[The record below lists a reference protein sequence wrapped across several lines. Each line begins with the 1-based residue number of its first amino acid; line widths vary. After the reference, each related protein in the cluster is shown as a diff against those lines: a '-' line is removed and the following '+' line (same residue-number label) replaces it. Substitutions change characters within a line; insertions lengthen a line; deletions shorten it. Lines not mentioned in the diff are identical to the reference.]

1 MNYIYSGQHSMPA
14 YPLLQRVSLL
24 SLVLFLASCWSSLY
38 ATNFTVTDSG
48 DSNTGSGTVGTL
60 RYCINQANLSVGP
73 HTINFAVATVN
84 LTGNLPAITRQVD
97 VNGAGAT
104 TVSVP
109 AGDAGY
115 IIFTIG
121 AGGGGS
127 TLRGMT
133 IQNTGYIP
141 IYLSAALSDITLRD
155 LVIKN
160 NAGDYIDYAVYT
172 PNAVTNLLIKN
183 VDIFDVQFGS
193 WWGLYFGGNT
203 NGVTIDDVNM
213 SSCGGGDIR
222 GMQFIGGTNTNLLIN
237 NCTLDIKYSS
247 NLTAFD
253 ADEGNYGIYFNGSA
267 TNVVID
273 SVNIPNAE
281 IYGIR
286 TAAVTNFT
294 ISNCYV
300 GNERGWG
307 QQIGIRFEGVADQ
320 VTITNTVVDQDHTIH
335 SDNGDYGV
343 HFNTNVSNLNIN
355 GLTIHDSDI
364 HQFSIWGA
372 LTGVNTISNSTF
384 DTYDTYLVGA
394 GEVVRF
400 NSTVAGLTMT
410 NVFVDC
416 DITNTTNDRDN
427 GIAFANNISNT
438 ILNNVSVNEAD
449 DNGIYTW
456 TAISNFTING
466 GKLTN
471 NYDGIEFYNCY
482 SRANVDLN
490 NIKIDQ
496 SIRHGIALPIC
507 SGGLNDDIDM
517 TGDTIT
523 NSGYDGIVIY
533 NANVATDI
541 TISGCVISGN
551 GRTNAIGDG
560 IRIDNPDNITMTQ
573 NSIYNNAG
581 LGINLTGNGNCSL
594 EGTLAPI
601 INAVTPLGGGQY
613 QISFTIPAAAGAGT
627 YKAEFFTN
635 NPIAGPEGEYYVH
648 TVTGLSTGT
657 HVTTFTST
665 TGPTANPMEASVTM
679 TYTRSGAACNGTSE
693 FSNAMALNPQ
703 GPACVNTGILGW
715 YRPDKLTG
723 YTNGQAVEQLLDFS
737 GNTNKFRQYVVA
749 EQPKYF
755 SGDASTNFNPS
766 ITYDGAGD
774 NFEITKGLLPIN
786 TGGSIFAAAYHI
798 NTAATWGDLYNQNI
812 DDPVLHKTAGIQ
824 DIGLLDNGNVFYNE
838 PTMKWVNNITALGG
852 MDYGT
857 TANSTHLFFNGRS
870 SANLGGTAS
879 PEAGIG
885 YIGGENTGESWV
897 GKIHEM
903 IFYNRP
909 LNATERQKVNS
920 YLSIKWGT
928 SIDTI
933 IMKVAGAGNN
943 YITSD
948 GTVIWTANNTY
959 YHRITGIG
967 RDDCTGLLQKQ
978 SRNVNLSSPGYP
990 TIGLG
995 TIAANNP
1002 SNANAIAT
1010 DKSFM
1015 LWADDGKIGS
1025 GTTTITG
1032 DGVVTLMG
1040 GTCAQYSRLA
1050 KTFKIQETGTVGAVQ
1065 IEFNMTGVKLGKVA
1079 ADYYL
1084 AINNTSTFSG
1094 TITKLVA
1101 ATSYNPVSGVV
1112 VFDNVDFT
1120 DGQFFTVVGKRVY
1133 GPANITSNLKLWL
1146 KAEDGIELPHGSQIP
1161 TWADQG
1167 PAANDAKQ
1175 ATGANQP
1182 IYNTTS
1188 NLLNFNP
1195 TVSFNGSTQRLLTT
1209 GPIFGTG
1216 SLNYSAF
1223 GVVNSNTI
1231 VGNHYWLFD
1240 GQTTCNNSVGFA
1252 HVNSTLYNINF
1263 CNDYVSGTITANTA
1277 HIELFTRK
1285 GTTPFT
1291 RSNIIN
1297 GKNTGSNAVGGLNK
1311 INGNGVIGSRGD
1323 AIEFW
1328 NGTIGEIIAYEAELP
1343 VLDQQKINSY
1353 LGVKWGLTLDQ
1364 TTPYNY
1370 LGSDGTIIWD
1380 ATTNATY
1387 KNRITG
1393 IGRDDC
1399 SDLNQ
1404 KQSRNQDTTSA
1415 YVTMSL
1421 GTLATT
1427 NQANATTFAA
1437 DKSFLLWGDD
1447 NAVGISSAAITGDG
1461 TITLNPGACGVFK
1474 RLAKTFKVQETGT
1487 IGNVQ
1492 VQVALRGATLGK
1504 VATDFYLAIHS
1515 SATFSG
1521 VITKLVQASSYSNGV
1536 LTFDDVD
1543 FASGQFFTVIGQRSE
1558 GPANLTSHLKLWLR
1572 ADDGLTLNGNAVS
1585 AWADQGPT
1593 GSNVAQASPAN
1604 QPIYN
1609 SSSNLINF
1617 NPSLSFDGSND
1628 YLRPSSP
1635 IFGTGS
1641 INYTTFGLV
1650 SSNINSGNRY
1660 WLSDGNAACN
1670 NAVIFGHS
1678 GLSLTNANWCNDHI
1692 SGITT
1697 LNQVQLEGFTR
1708 NATGPLRI
1716 NYFNGYATAATPVS
1730 TAGGLNKLN
1739 GVTTIGATPIPHEF
1753 WSGLIGEI
1761 IAYDT
1766 VLSLAN
1772 QQKINSYLAVKWG
1785 LTLDQSSPY
1794 NYLAAN
1800 GTVVWDAT
1808 VYAPYKNRITGIAR
1822 DDCSNLLQKQSKNQ
1836 DAGSLVTI
1844 SNGNT
1849 ISTTND
1855 ANTNAFSA
1863 DNSWFLVGDNNKGLT
1878 WTGSGVPI
1886 NGGNVRL
1893 NRVWRVEETG
1903 TVGTVYLEVP
1913 DNTSALPTKLPATTF
1928 SIYLLVANSGTNGRF
1943 NALSGVTVQ
1952 QMTFDATNKKW
1963 YTTYNFVDGD
1973 YFTFGSEKTCIAPVG
1988 ISEGLTAWY
1997 HATNMPTGAIAVN
2010 TANAISDQAFGV
2022 YPLNRNGVGTATVLA
2037 GSATSFNYNRSISL
2051 TGNAAF
2057 SKGSLN
2063 NADVLSAPAGSM
2075 FAVGSSNANLF
2086 NLSSTSLNVSGIGSN
2101 AQFNGTASTY
2111 TSGIFGTP
2119 NVYSMLGSTAG
2130 VTGYTNGTAGTT
2142 SASIGGRAVATY
2154 TLGFGQNGSNA
2165 NYNNSNIAEAF
2176 AFDRVLDAFEKDIL
2190 ESYLAIK
2197 YGQTLSHNY
2206 YNADYD
2212 GTNAATTT
2220 IYDISTYPNRV
2231 FGIGNDTTGCFH
2243 QKQSTSALPGSM
2255 LKLGIDTIAAENTS
2269 NSAVFLQDRAYVMA
2283 GDDNALAN
2291 AWLTGGGGNPNLPT
2305 IYASTCELPTRIAR
2319 QWKVSA
2325 TYNNPALVFAIP
2337 DATSSALSKLPSV
2350 PAGYSVWMVVNE
2362 NTDFGVNALQEEVAM
2377 TLNPSTKHWEA
2388 TYQINAG
2395 ITKYITFVLKNDAIA
2410 TGAAQPT
2417 IVIATLDN
2425 SCTPD
2430 DGKVLSGAPTTLVA
2444 SGAATYTW
2452 SNMTMND
2459 TLVVNPLVTTTYT
2472 VTATGANGCKDTV
2485 STVITI
2491 VSAPVGSLVEI
2502 DNSCAPNDGKVLNTA
2517 SATLTVSGGGT
2528 YLWDNASTA
2537 AVRVVTPLATTT
2549 YTVTITDVNGC
2560 TDTLSSTVTIIN
2572 APIVSVVETD
2582 NSCTANDGNVLS
2594 AATATLTASGGGTY
2608 LWENSSTAAVRIV
2621 NPTTTTTYS
2630 VTITDVN
2637 GCVATVSNTVTV
2649 VSAPVASITETDN
2662 SCTVNDNK
2670 VLSGA
2675 AATLTASDGGTY
2687 TWDDASTAAVRMV
2700 NPTMTSTYTVTVT
2713 DANGCTATANR
2724 TITIVTAPTASIV
2737 ETDNSC
2743 TPNDGKV
2750 LSGATTTLTA
2760 SGGGTYSWDDA
2771 STLAARVVFPATNTT
2786 YSVTVTDAN
2795 GCTATASNSVTVVT
2809 GPTASVSETDNSCT
2823 PNDGKVLS
2831 AASATLTASG
2841 GGTYLWDNSS
2851 TAALRMVS
2859 PGSTTTYMVT
2869 VTDANGCTA
2878 TASNT
2883 VTVITAPIAAIVETD
2898 NSCTPNDGKVLT
2910 GAAATLTASGGGTY
2924 LWDNA
2929 STAAIRNVN
2938 PVVTTNYAVTVTDAN
2953 GCIATA
2959 SNTITIVTSPT
2970 ATISASDNS
2979 CTANDSK
2986 VLSGAAVTLTASGG
3000 GTYLWDNA
3008 SVAAIRVL
3016 NPTSTSTYFVTVTDA
3031 NGCTVVEGKTIT
3043 VVSMPTVVINE
3054 TDNSCNSNDS
3064 KVLSGG
3070 AATLMATGGTIYL
3083 WDDASSAPSRNVSPT
3098 MTTTYTVTVTDVNGC
3113 MATGSATVTVVSAP
3127 TGSISSADNSC
3138 FDNDE
3143 IIAVGGSATLTA
3155 SGGLTFLWDNAST
3168 AAIRMVSPVVTTT
3181 FTVTVTDANGCTAS
3195 ANKKI
3200 TVIAFCGV
3208 TVAAKVFLGAVYD
3221 DGTMLMSDNLRAA
3234 NLLPLNQP
3242 YGGMEYPDFAYT
3254 GTEATTAPVLS
3265 ITGSNAIVD
3274 WVLVEIRDSVN
3285 PVTILSRKAAL
3296 VQRDGDIVDVDGVSP
3311 LLFTGTDAGNY
3322 YVAIRHRNH
3331 LGVMTGT
3338 AVALSPMASI
3348 VDFTLSA
3355 TSNYQLSGVTGSP
3368 HAQRTWGSTKRSL
3381 WAGNAGVVSNTE
3393 DKVIFQGSNSDVDEM
3408 YFKVLLDLGNTMFL
3422 PNYIV
3427 PNIYARTDTN
3437 LDGMVVYQGSGSD
3450 PDVSFFAVLQYPLN
3464 ALFLPNYTLFE
3475 QIPK

>member
-1 MNYIYSGQHSMPA
+1 MNYIYSGQHSMSA

-38 ATNFTVTDSG
+38 ATNYTVTDASNA
-48 DSNTGSGTVGTL
+48 NTGSGTMGTL
-60 RYCINQANLSVGP
+60 RYCITQANLSAGP
-73 HTINFAVATVN
+73 HTINFAVPSVTFASDY
-84 LTGNLPAITRQVD
+84 PIITKPVTIDGGPSKVIVQC
-97 VNGAGAT
+97 T
-104 TVSVP
+104 
-109 AGDAGY
+109 AGDGNVRPFY
-115 IIFTIG
+115 LTTG
-121 AGGGGS
+121 ASGS
-127 TLRGMT
+127 TL
-133 IQNTGYIP
+133 
-141 IYLSAALSDITLRD
+141 
-155 LVIKN
+155 KN
-160 NAGDYIDYAVYT
+160 
-172 PNAVTNLLIKN
+172 L
-183 VDIFDVQFGS
+183 
-193 WWGLYFGGNT
+193 
-203 NGVTIDDVNM
+203 
-213 SSCGGGDIR
+213 DIR
-222 GMQFIGGTNTNLLIN
+222 GGGYEPIRIDGALSNITIEDMVCSNSAGDFWNYGVFVTGNATNYTIRNFVMNNLQNGL
-237 NCTLDIKYSS
+237 
-247 NLTAFD
+247 
-253 ADEGNYGIYFNGSA
+253 YGIYFGG
-267 TNVVID
+267 T
-273 SVNIPNAE
+273 
-281 IYGIR
+281 
-286 TAAVTNFT
+286 T
-294 ISNCYV
+294 SN
-300 GNERGWG
+300 
-307 QQIGIRFEGVADQ
+307 
-320 VTITNTVVDQDHTIH
+320 VTIDNVKMYDGPGTSGIGMRFVGAASNISITNSLIDLDAQETT
-335 SDNGDYGV
+335 NEGDYGILFDNNV
-343 HFNTNVSNLNIN
+343 NGLTMTNDTINYSDLYGVLISGTLTNGNIQYLKIKQGGAGTGRGFQVSGVVSGLSMDNVLIDMDTDITTTPGGDDADYGIVFGSNVSDLNIN
-355 GLTIHDSDI
+355 NLTMHDAEIHHLYI
-364 HQFSIWGA
+364 AGN
-372 LTGVNTISNSTF
+372 LTGTNTISNSTF
-384 DTYDTYLVGA
+384 DNFDGYGGY
-394 GEVVRF
+394 EMIRF
-400 NSTVAGLTMT
+400 NGTVSGLTMT
-410 NVFVDC
+410 NVTIDGDQTGTTDDSNNGIGFIGTVS
-416 DITNTTNDRDN
+416 NTTL
-427 GIAFANNISNT
+427 T
-438 ILNNVSVNEAD
+438 NVSVNEAD
-449 DNGIYTW
+449 DNGIYVW
-456 TAISNFTING
+456 TAATNLAING

-471 NYDGIEFYNCY
+471 NYDGFEIYNCY
-482 SRANVDLN
+482 NRVNVDLT
-490 NIKIDQ
+490 NIKIDN
-496 SIRHGIALPIC
+496 STRYGIVIPAC
-507 SGGLNDDIDM
+507 FGGLNDDIDM

-523 NSGYDGIVIY
+523 NSGQDGIYIH
-533 NANVATDI
+533 NANIATDI

-551 GRTNAIGDG
+551 GRTTAAGDG
-560 IRIDNPDNITMTQ
+560 IQITAPDNVVITQ
-573 NSIYNNAG
+573 NSIFNNAG
-581 LGINLTGNGNCSL
+581 LGINLTGNGNCNL
-594 EGTLAPI
+594 ENTLAPI
-601 INAVTPLGGGQY
+601 INSVTPLGGGQY

-665 TGPTANPMEASVTM
+665 TGPAANPMEASVTM

-693 FSNAMALNPQ
+693 FSNSMALNPQ

-838 PTMKWVNNITALGG
+838 PTMKWVNNITAIGG

-857 TANSTHLFFNGRS
+857 VANSTHLFFNGRS

-1002 SNANAIAT
+1002 SNANTFAA

-1015 LWADDGKIGS
+1015 VWADDGKVGT

-1032 DGVVTLMG
+1032 DGVITLTG
-1040 GTCAQYSRLA
+1040 GACAQYGRLA
-1050 KTFKIQETGTVGAVQ
+1050 KTFKVQETGTVGNVQ
-1065 IEFNMTGVKLGKVA
+1065 LEFNMSGVKLGKTL

-1084 AINNTSTFSG
+1084 AINSTSTFSG

-1101 ATSYNPVSGVV
+1101 PSSYNHVTGVL
-1112 VFDNVDFT
+1112 VFNNVDFT
-1120 DGQFFTVVGKRVY
+1120 DGQFFTVIGKRVY
-1133 GPANITSNLKLWL
+1133 GPANITANLALWL
-1146 KAEDGIELPHGSQIP
+1146 KAEDGIAGNNGDPIDI
-1161 TWADQG
+1161 WADQG
-1167 PAANDAKQ
+1167 PTGNDALQSTATKRPLYQ
-1175 ATGANQP
+1175 TTTNLINFNPAVDFDGADDDFTLTSSILKASTSYNSLNVFAVSLDKVISQSGYFLWQTTASGRFGAIPRWNNGYSYIETPGINQFYGNSSPLTVNIPDIWQFTNEPGATGTTIKRSNINLTLNSTVGTSNTGAN
-1182 IYNTTS
+1182 
-1188 NLLNFNP
+1188 NP
-1195 TVSFNGSTQRLLTT
+1195 F
-1209 GPIFGTG
+1209 
-1216 SLNYSAF
+1216 Y
-1223 GVVNSNTI
+1223 
-1231 VGNHYWLFD
+1231 
-1240 GQTTCNNSVGFA
+1240 
-1252 HVNSTLYNINF
+1252 
-1263 CNDYVSGTITANTA
+1263 
-1277 HIELFTRK
+1277 
-1285 GTTPFT
+1285 
-1291 RSNIIN
+1291 
-1297 GKNTGSNAVGGLNK
+1297 
-1311 INGNGVIGSRGD
+1311 IGSRNSN
-1323 AIEFW
+1323 FW
-1328 NGTIGEIIAYEAELP
+1328 NGRVGEIILFTGALLP
-1343 VLDQQKINSY
+1343 VEKQKIASY
-1353 LGVKWGLTLDQ
+1353 LAVKWGISLDQ
-1364 TTPYNY
+1364 TTAYDY
-1370 LGSDGTIIWD
+1370 LGSDGTVIWN

-1404 KQSRNQDTTSA
+1404 KQSRNQDTTTA

-1421 GTLATT
+1421 GTLKTSNPSNT
-1427 NQANATTFAA
+1427 NTFAA

-1447 NAVGISSAAITGDG
+1447 NATGISSAAITGDG

-1487 IGNVQ
+1487 IGDVQ

-1504 VATDFYLAIHS
+1504 VASDFYLAIHS
-1515 SATFSG
+1515 SATFTG
-1521 VITKLVQASSYSNGV
+1521 VITKLVAASSYSNGV
-1536 LTFDDVD
+1536 LTFDNVD
-1543 FASGQFFTVIGQRSE
+1543 FASGQYFTIIGQRSE

-1585 AWADQGPT
+1585 AWADQGPA

-1628 YLRPSSP
+1628 YLRPVSS
-1635 IFGTGS
+1635 IFGTGNL
-1641 INYTTFGLV
+1641 NYTTFGIAN
-1650 SSNINSGNRY
+1650 SAINSGYRF
-1660 WLSDGNAACN
+1660 WLADGNDGCN
-1670 NAVIFGHS
+1670 TSVGFGHA
-1678 GLSLTNANWCNDHI
+1678 SLTLTNDNWCNSHN
-1692 SGITT
+1692 SGIIS
-1697 LNQVQLEGFTR
+1697 LNQTYLEGFSR
-1708 NATGPLRI
+1708 NAMGTLRTNYI
-1716 NYFNGYATAATPVS
+1716 NGFATPTNNV
-1730 TAGGLNKLN
+1730 AGLNKVN
-1739 GVTTIGATPIPHEF
+1739 GATTIGASFAPNYF
-1753 WSGLIGEI
+1753 WNGLIGEI

-1766 VLSLAN
+1766 ILSLAN

-1794 NYLAAN
+1794 NYVAAN

-1822 DDCSNLLQKQSKNQ
+1822 DDCSNLLQKQSRNQ
-1836 DAGSLVTI
+1836 DAGSLVTL
-1844 SNGNT
+1844 SNGSS

-1855 ANTNAFSA
+1855 ANANNFSA
-1863 DNSWFLVGDNNKGLT
+1863 DNSWLLVGDNNKGLT

-1903 TVGTVYLEVP
+1903 TVGTIYLEVP

-1963 YTTYNFVDGD
+1963 YTTYNFADGD

-2057 SKGSLN
+2057 TKGSLT

-2075 FAVGSSNANLF
+2075 FAVGTSNTNLF
-2086 NLSSTSLNVSGIGSN
+2086 NLSSNSSNVSGIGAN
-2101 AQFNGTASTY
+2101 AQFNGAASTY
-2111 TSGIFGTP
+2111 ASGIFGTP

-2142 SASIGGRAVATY
+2142 SGSIGGRGVATY
-2154 TLGFGQNGSNA
+2154 TLGLGQNGSNV

-2176 AFDRVLDAFEKDIL
+2176 TFDRVLDAFEKDIL

-2220 IYDISTYPNRV
+2220 IYDISTYSNRV

-2255 LKLGIDTIAAENTS
+2255 LRLGIDTIAAENNS
-2269 NSAVFLQDRAYVMA
+2269 NTAVFLQDRAYVMA
-2283 GDDNALAN
+2283 GDNNALAN
-2291 AWLTGGGGNPNLPT
+2291 AWLTGGGGNPALPT

-2319 QWKVSA
+2319 QWKVTA

-2337 DATSSALSKLPSV
+2337 DATSSELSKLPTV
-2350 PAGYSVWMVVNE
+2350 PAGYSVWMVINE

-2377 TLNPSTKHWEA
+2377 TLNPTTKNWET
-2388 TYQINAG
+2388 TYQIEAG
-2395 ITKYITFVLKNDAIA
+2395 KTKYLTFVLKNDLIA
-2410 TGAAQPT
+2410 TGATQPT

-2430 DGKVLSGAPTTLVA
+2430 DGKVLSGATTTLIA
-2444 SGAATYTW
+2444 SGAATYSW
-2452 SNMTMND
+2452 NNMTMND
-2459 TLVVNPLVTTTYT
+2459 TLIVNPLATTTYT
-2472 VTATGANGCKDTV
+2472 VTATAANGCKDTV
-2485 STVITI
+2485 STSITI
-2491 VSAPVGSLVEI
+2491 VTAPVGALVET
-2502 DNSCAPNDGKVLNTA
+2502 DNSCTPNDGKILNAA

-2537 AVRVVTPLATTT
+2537 AVRVVTPFSTTT
-2549 YTVTITDVNGC
+2549 YTVTITDANGC
-2560 TDTLSSTVTIIN
+2560 TDTLSSTVTIISS
-2572 APIVSVVETD
+2572 PLVSIVETD

-2594 AATATLTASGGGTY
+2594 AAAATLTASGGGTY

-2621 NPTTTTTYS
+2621 NPTATTTYS

-2637 GCVATVSNTVTV
+2637 GCVATVSNAVTV

-2675 AATLTASDGGTY
+2675 AATLTASGGGTY
-2687 TWDDASTAAVRMV
+2687 TWDDASTAAIRMV

-2724 TITIVTAPTASIV
+2724 NITIVTVPTASIV

-2771 STLAARVVFPATNTT
+2771 SILAVRIVYPATNTT

-2809 GPTASVSETDNSCT
+2809 GPTASISETDNSCT

-2883 VTVITAPIAAIVETD
+2883 VTVVSAPIAAIVETD

-2929 STAAIRNVN
+2929 STVAIRNVN

-2953 GCIATA
+2953 GCTATA

-2979 CTANDSK
+2979 CTPNDSK

-3043 VVSMPTVVINE
+3043 VVSMPTVAINE

-3070 AATLMATGGTIYL
+3070 TATLMATGGTIYL

-3143 IIAVGGSATLTA
+3143 IIAVGGAATLTA

-3168 AAIRMVSPVVTTT
+3168 AAVRVVSPVVTTT

>member
-1 MNYIYSGQHSMPA
+1 MNYIYSGQNSTGA
-14 YPLLQRVSLL
+14 YSFPRVSLL
-24 SLVLFLASCWSSLY
+24 FLVLILALSGSSLY

-97 VNGAGAT
+97 VNGAGTT

-115 IIFTIG
+115 IMFTIG

-127 TLRGMT
+127 TLQGMT

-141 IYLSAALSDITLRD
+141 IYLSAVLSDITLRD

-160 NAGDYIDYAVYT
+160 NAADYIDYAVYI

-183 VDIFDVQFGS
+183 VDIFDVQFGT

-203 NGVTIDDVNM
+203 NGVTIDDVNL

-222 GMQFIGGTNTNLLIN
+222 GIQFLGGTNNNLLIN
-237 NCTLDIKYSS
+237 NCTFDIKYSS

-253 ADEGNYGIYFNGSA
+253 ADEGNYGIYFNGTA

-294 ISNCYV
+294 ISNCNI
-300 GNERGWG
+300 GNQRGWG

-320 VTITNTVVDQDHTIH
+320 VTITNTVVDQDHSIH

-343 HFNTNVSNLNIN
+343 HFNTNVSNLNID

-372 LTGVNTISNSTF
+372 LSGVNTISNSTF
-384 DTYDTYLVGA
+384 DTYDTHLVGT
-394 GEVVRF
+394 GGVVRF

-410 NVFVDC
+410 NVFVNC
-416 DITNTTNDRDN
+416 DVTGTTDDRNT
-427 GIAFANNISNT
+427 GIAFTNNISNT
-438 ILNNVSVNEAD
+438 TLNNVSVNEAD
-449 DNGIYTW
+449 DDGIYIW
-456 TAISNFTING
+456 TAATNLSING
-466 GKLTN
+466 GKFTN
-471 NYDGIEFYNCY
+471 NYDGIEIYNCY
-482 SRANVDLN
+482 NRVNVDFN
-490 NIKIDQ
+490 NIKIEN
-496 SIRHGIALPIC
+496 STRYGINIPAC
-507 SGGLNDDIDM
+507 FGGMNDDIDM
-517 TGDTIT
+517 TGDTII
-523 NSGYDGIVIY
+523 NCGYDGIHIF

-551 GRTNAIGDG
+551 GRTTASGDG
-560 IRIDNPDNITMTQ
+560 IQIDYPDNIIMTQ
-573 NSIYNNAG
+573 NSIFNNAG
-581 LGINLTGNGNCSL
+581 LGINLTGNGNCNL
-594 EGTLAPI
+594 ENTLAPI
-601 INAVTPLGGGQY
+601 INSVTPLGGGQY
-613 QISFTIPAAAGAGT
+613 QVNFTIPAAAGAGT

-635 NPIAGPEGEYYVH
+635 NPVAGPEGEYYVH
-648 TVTGLSTGT
+648 TVSGLSAGT
-657 HVTTFTST
+657 HVTTFTSN
-665 TGPTANPMEASVTM
+665 TGPAATPMEASLTM

-737 GNTNKFRQYVVA
+737 GNTNKFRQYVAA
-749 EQPKYF
+749 EKPLYF

-786 TGGSIFAAAYHI
+786 TGGSIFAAAYHTNI
-798 NTAATWGDLYNQNI
+798 AGIWGDIYNQNI
-812 DDPVLHKTAGIQ
+812 DDPTFGKWLNTGDLKAIDQ
-824 DIGLLDNGNVFYNE
+824 GNHVSSI
-838 PTMKWVNNITALGG
+838 PSMKWVNNITALAG

-857 TANSTHLFFNGRS
+857 TSASLHGFFNGLS
-870 SANLGGTAS
+870 TVGLGGLPS
-879 PEAGIG
+879 PEAGVA
-885 YIGGENTGESWV
+885 YIGGENTAESWQ
-897 GKIHEM
+897 GKIHEL
-903 IFYNRP
+903 ILYNRQ
-909 LNATERQKVNS
+909 LSATERQKINS

-928 SIDTI
+928 SIDTV

-978 SRNVNLSSPGYP
+978 SRNVDLSSPGYP

-1002 SNANAIAT
+1002 SNASTIAA

-1015 LWADDGKIGS
+1015 VWADDGKIGS

-1032 DGVVTLMG
+1032 DGVITLMG

-1050 KTFKIQETGTVGAVQ
+1050 KTFKIQETGTVGVVQ
-1065 IEFNMTGVKLGKVA
+1065 VEFNMTGVKLGKVA

-1084 AINNTSTFSG
+1084 AINSTSTFSG

-1101 ATSYNPVSGVV
+1101 ATSYNPVTGVV

-1175 ATGANQP
+1175 ATSANQP

-1195 TVSFNGSTQRLLTT
+1195 TVSFNGSNQRLITT
-1209 GPIFGTG
+1209 SPIFGTG
-1216 SLNYSAF
+1216 SLNYNTF
-1223 GVVNSNTI
+1223 GVVNSNVAT
-1231 VGNHYWLFD
+1231 GTHYWMFD
-1240 GQTTCNNSVGFA
+1240 GAVACNNAVGFA
-1252 HVNSTLYNINF
+1252 HVNTSWYNINF
-1263 CNDYVSGTITANTA
+1263 CNDNVTNTA
-1277 HIELFTRK
+1277 AANSAYIELYTRK

-1311 INGNGVIGSRGD
+1311 LNGTGSIGARSDG
-1323 AIEFW
+1323 AELW

-1343 VLDQQKINSY
+1343 ATDQQKINSY
-1353 LGVKWGLTLDQ
+1353 LAVKWGISLDQ
-1364 TTPYNY
+1364 TTAYNY
-1370 LGSDGTIIWD
+1370 LGSDGTVIWD
-1380 ATTNATY
+1380 ATSNATY

-1421 GTLATT
+1421 GTLAAT
-1427 NQANATTFAA
+1427 NQANVTTFAA

-1447 NAVGISSAAITGDG
+1447 NATGISSAAITGDG

-1492 VQVALRGATLGK
+1492 VQVALRGASLGK
-1504 VATDFYLAIHS
+1504 VAGDFYLAIHS
-1515 SATFSG
+1515 SATFTG
-1521 VITKLVQASSYSNGV
+1521 VITKLVPASTYSNGV
-1536 LTFDDVD
+1536 LTFDNVD
-1543 FASGQFFTVIGQRSE
+1543 FTSGQFFTVIGQRSE

-1585 AWADQGPT
+1585 AWADQGPA
-1593 GSNVAQASPAN
+1593 GSNVAQSSPAN

-1617 NPSLSFDGSND
+1617 NPSLSFDGAND
-1628 YLRPSSP
+1628 FLRPTSP

-1660 WLSDGNAACN
+1660 WLSDGSAACN
-1670 NAVIFGHS
+1670 NGVAFGHS
-1678 GLSLTNANWCNDHI
+1678 GLSLTNVNWCNDHI

-1697 LNQVQLEGFTR
+1697 VNQVQLEGFTR
-1708 NATGPLRI
+1708 NASGPLRT
-1716 NYFNGYATAATPVS
+1716 NYFNGYATTATPVS

-1753 WSGLIGEI
+1753 WSGLIGEV

-1766 VLSLAN
+1766 ILSLVN

-1794 NYLAAN
+1794 NYVAAN

-1822 DDCSNLLQKQSKNQ
+1822 DDCSNLLQKQSRNQ
-1836 DAGSLVTI
+1836 DAGSLVTL
-1844 SNGNT
+1844 SNGSS

-1855 ANTNAFSA
+1855 ANPNNFSA
-1863 DNSWFLVGDNNKGLT
+1863 DNSWLLVGDNNKGLT

-1903 TVGTVYLEVP
+1903 TVGTIYLEVP

-1963 YTTYNFVDGD
+1963 YTTYNFADGD

-2010 TANAISDQAFGV
+2010 TANALSDQAFGV

-2057 SKGSLN
+2057 SKGSLT

-2075 FAVGSSNANLF
+2075 FAVGSSNTNLF
-2086 NLSSTSLNVSGIGSN
+2086 NLSSSSLNVSGIGSN

-2111 TSGIFGTP
+2111 AAGIFGTP

-2142 SASIGGRAVATY
+2142 SAAIGGRAVATY
-2154 TLGFGQNGSNA
+2154 TLGFGQNGSNV

-2212 GTNAATTT
+2212 GTNAASTT
-2220 IYDISTYPNRV
+2220 IYDISTYGNRV

-2243 QKQSTSALPGSM
+2243 QKQSTSALAGSM
-2255 LKLGIDTIAAENTS
+2255 LKMGVDTIAAENNS
-2269 NSAVFLQDRAYVMA
+2269 NTAVFLQDRAYVMA

-2291 AWLTGGGGNPNLPT
+2291 AWLVAGGSNPALPA

-2319 QWKVSA
+2319 QWKVTA
-2325 TYNNPALVFAIP
+2325 TYNNPALMFAIP
-2337 DATSSALSKLPSV
+2337 DATSSELSKLPTV
-2350 PAGYSVWMVVNE
+2350 PAGYSVWMVINE

-2377 TLNPSTKHWEA
+2377 TLNPTTKNWEA
-2388 TYQINAG
+2388 TYQINANT
-2395 ITKYITFVLKNDAIA
+2395 TKYVTFVLKNDAIA

-2430 DGKVLSGAPTTLVA
+2430 DAKVLSGATTTLIA
-2444 SGAATYTW
+2444 SGAATYSW

-2459 TLVVNPLVTTTYT
+2459 TLIVNPLVTTTYT
-2472 VTATGANGCKDTV
+2472 VTATAANGCKDTV
-2485 STVITI
+2485 STSITI
-2491 VSAPVGSLVEI
+2491 VTAPVGALVET
-2502 DNSCAPNDGKVLNTA
+2502 DNSCTPNDGKILNAA

-2537 AVRVVTPLATTT
+2537 AMRVVMPVSTTTYTVTITDANGCTDTLSSTVTIISSPIVSLVETDNSCTPDDGKVLSAAAATLTASGGGTYLWDNSSTAAVRIVNPTATTT

-2560 TDTLSSTVTIIN
+2560 
-2572 APIVSVVETD
+2572 
-2582 NSCTANDGNVLS
+2582 
-2594 AATATLTASGGGTY
+2594 
-2608 LWENSSTAAVRIV
+2608 
-2621 NPTTTTTYS
+2621 
-2630 VTITDVN
+2630 
-2637 GCVATVSNTVTV
+2637 VATVGNTVTV
-2649 VSAPVASITETDN
+2649 VSAPVASITATDN
-2662 SCTVNDNK
+2662 SCTVDDNK

-2675 AATLTASDGGTY
+2675 AATLNASGGGTY
-2687 TWDDASTAAVRMV
+2687 VWDDASTLAMRTV

-2713 DANGCTATANR
+2713 DANGCAATANK
-2724 TITIVTAPTASIV
+2724 TITIVSLPSASIVETDNSCTADDGKVLSGAATTLTASGGGTYTWDDASNGAVRVVYPVTNTTYSVTVTDGNGCTATASNSVMVVTGPTASIV

-2750 LSGATTTLTA
+2750 LSAANATLTA
-2760 SGGGTYSWDDA
+2760 SGGGTYTWDDA
-2771 STLAARVVFPATNTT
+2771 SIAAVRMVTPTATTT
-2786 YSVTVTDAN
+2786 YNVTVTDGN
-2795 GCTATASNSVTVVT
+2795 GCTATASNTVMV
-2809 GPTASVSETDNSCT
+2809 VSAPSAAIAATDNSCT
-2823 PNDGKVLS
+2823 PNDNKVLSGALANLTASGGSTYLWDNASTNAMRGVNPVMTTTYSVTATDANGCTAMASKIITVVSSPTVVISVSDNSCTANDGKVLS
-2831 AASATLTASG
+2831 GASTTLTASG

-2851 TAALRMVS
+2851 MAAIRVVN
-2859 PGSTTTYMVT
+2859 PTSTTTY
-2869 VTDANGCTA
+2869 
-2878 TASNT
+2878 
-2883 VTVITAPIAAIVETD
+2883 
-2898 NSCTPNDGKVLT
+2898 
-2910 GAAATLTASGGGTY
+2910 
-2924 LWDNA
+2924 
-2929 STAAIRNVN
+2929 
-2938 PVVTTNYAVTVTDAN
+2938 
-2953 GCIATA
+2953 
-2959 SNTITIVTSPT
+2959 
-2970 ATISASDNS
+2970 
-2979 CTANDSK
+2979 
-2986 VLSGAAVTLTASGG
+2986 
-3000 GTYLWDNA
+3000 
-3008 SVAAIRVL
+3008 
-3016 NPTSTSTYFVTVTDA
+3016 FVTMTDA
-3031 NGCTVVEGKTIT
+3031 NGCTVTEGRTIT
-3043 VVSMPTVVINE
+3043 VVSMPTVSISE
-3054 TDNSCNSNDS
+3054 MDNSCNSNDS

-3070 AATLMATGGTIYL
+3070 SATLMASGGTLYL
-3083 WDDASSAPSRNVSPT
+3083 WDDASSAPSRNVNPVV
-3098 MTTTYTVTVTDVNGC
+3098 TTTYTVTVTDINGC
-3113 MATGSATVTVVSAP
+3113 MATGSATVMVVAPP

-3155 SGGLTFLWDNAST
+3155 SGGLSYLWDNASM
-3168 AAIRMVSPVVTTT
+3168 AAVRVVSPVATTV

-3195 ANKKI
+3195 ANKTI

-3242 YGGMEYPDFAYT
+3242 YGGIEYPDFAYT

-3265 ITGSNAIVD
+3265 VTGSNAIVD

-3285 PVTILSRKAAL
+3285 PITVLSRKAAL

-3338 AVALSPMASI
+3338 AVALSMSSI
-3348 VDFTLSA
+3348 VDFTLSS

-3368 HAQRTWGSTKRSL
+3368 HAQRTWGSGKRSL
-3381 WAGNAGVVSNTE
+3381 WGGNAGLVSNTE
-3393 DKVIFQGSNSDVDEM
+3393 DKVIFQGSNSDVDEI
-3408 YFKVLLDLGNTMFL
+3408 YFKVLLDLGNSMFL

-3427 PNIYARTDTN
+3427 PNTYARTDTN

-3450 PDVSFFAVLQYPLN
+3450 PDVSFFAVLQHPFN

>member
-1 MNYIYSGQHSMPA
+1 MNYIYSGQNSTWA
-14 YPLLQRVSLL
+14 YPFRRVSLL
-24 SLVLFLASCWSSLY
+24 SLVLLLASCWSSLY
-38 ATNFTVTDSG
+38 ATNYTVTDSG
-48 DSNTGSGTVGTL
+48 DSNTGAGTVGTL

-73 HTINFAVATVN
+73 HSITFAVATVN
-84 LTGNLPAITRQVD
+84 LLNNLPAITRQVD
-97 VNGAGAT
+97 VNGGGT
-104 TVSVP
+104 VTVSVP
-109 AGDAGY
+109 AGDGGY
-115 IIFTIG
+115 IMFTIG

-141 IYLSAALSDITLRD
+141 IYLSAALSGITLRD

-160 NAGDYIDYAVYT
+160 NAGDYIDYAVYA
-172 PNAVTNLLIKN
+172 PNAVTNMLIKN
-183 VDIFDVQFGS
+183 VDIFDVQFGT
-193 WWGLYFGGNT
+193 WWGLYFGDT
-203 NGVTIDDVNM
+203 NGLTIDDVNM
-213 SSCGGGDIR
+213 SSCGGNNIR
-222 GMQFIGGTNTNLLIN
+222 GIQFVGGTNNNLLIN
-237 NCTLDIKYSS
+237 NCTFDLKFSS
-247 NLTAFD
+247 NLAAFD
-253 ADEGNYGIYFNGSA
+253 ADEGDYGIYFNGSA

-273 SVNIPNAE
+273 SVNIPTAE

-294 ISNCYV
+294 ISNCNI
-300 GNERGWG
+300 GNSRGWG
-307 QQIGIRFEGVADQ
+307 GQIGVRFEGVADQ

-372 LTGVNTISNSTF
+372 LTGVNSIANSTF

-416 DITNTTNDRDN
+416 DITGTTNDRDN

-438 ILNNVSVNEAD
+438 TLNNVSVNEGD
-449 DNGIYTW
+449 DNGIYTA

-482 SRANVDLN
+482 IRTNVDIN
-490 NIKIDQ
+490 NVKIDK
-496 SIRHGIALPIC
+496 STRHGIVIPVC
-507 SGGLNDDIDM
+507 SSGINEDIDM
-517 TGDTIT
+517 VGDTIT
-523 NSGYDGIVIY
+523 NSGYDGIVIH
-533 NANVATDI
+533 NANLSTDI

-551 GRTNAIGDG
+551 GITNALGDG

-601 INAVTPLGGGQY
+601 INSVTPLGGGQY

-648 TVTGLSTGT
+648 TVSGLSTGT
-657 HVTTFTST
+657 HTTTFTSN
-665 TGPTANPMEASVTM
+665 TGPAANSKEASVTM
-679 TYTRSGAACNGTSE
+679 TYTRTGAACNGTSE
-693 FSNAMALNPQ
+693 FSNALGLNPA

-715 YRPDKLTG
+715 YRVDKLTG

-737 GNTNKFRQYVVA
+737 GNSNKFRQYVAA
-749 EQPKYF
+749 EKPLYF

-786 TGGSIFAAAYHI
+786 TGGSIFSAAY
-798 NTAATWGDLYNQNI
+798 NTNVASTWADLYNQNT
-812 DDPVLHKTAGIQ
+812 DDPVFHKVANSQ
-824 DIGLLDNGNVFYNE
+824 NIGLLDNGNVFYEE

-852 MDYGT
+852 LDYGT
-857 TANSTHLFFNGRS
+857 TANSTHLYFNGRS

-879 PEAGIG
+879 PEAGVG
-885 YIGGENTGESWV
+885 FIGGENTGESWT

-920 YLSIKWGT
+920 YLSIRWGT
-928 SIDTI
+928 SIDTV

-967 RDDCTGLLQKQ
+967 RDDCTELLQKQ

-1002 SNANAIAT
+1002 SNANTFAA

-1032 DGVVTLMG
+1032 DGVIMLTG

-1050 KTFKIQETGTVGAVQ
+1050 KTFKIQETGTVGSVQ
-1065 IEFNMTGVKLGKVA
+1065 VEFNMSGVKLGKVA

-1084 AINNTSTFSG
+1084 AINSTSTFSG

-1101 ATSYNPVSGVV
+1101 ATSYNPVTGVV

-1120 DGQFFTVVGKRVY
+1120 DGQFFTVIGKRVY
-1133 GPANITSNLKLWL
+1133 GPANITTNLKLWL

-1175 ATGANQP
+1175 TNSALQP
-1182 IYNTTS
+1182 TYNTTS

-1195 TVSFNGSTQRLLTT
+1195 TVSFNGSNQRFTT
-1209 GPIFGTG
+1209 AGPIFGTG
-1216 SLNYSAF
+1216 SLSYNTF
-1223 GVVNSNTI
+1223 GVVNSSTAS
-1231 VGNHYWLFD
+1231 GNHYWLFD
-1240 GQTTCNNSVGFA
+1240 GQTTCNNAVGFVR
-1252 HVNSTLYNINF
+1252 VNSSWYNVNY
-1263 CNDYVSGTITANTA
+1263 CNDNITGTAATNTA
-1277 HIELFTRK
+1277 YIELFTRK

-1291 RSNIIN
+1291 RDNIIN
-1297 GKNTGSNAVGGLNK
+1297 GRSTNTNAVGGLNK
-1311 INGNGVIGSRGD
+1311 VNGTGSIGASGD
-1323 AIEFW
+1323 ATQFW
-1328 NGTIGEIIAYEAELP
+1328 NGIIGEIVAYEAELP
-1343 VLDQQKINSY
+1343 TIDQQKINSY
-1353 LGVKWGLTLDQ
+1353 LAVKWGVTLDQ
-1364 TTPYNY
+1364 TTAYNY
-1370 LGSDGTIIWD
+1370 VGSDGTVIWN

-1387 KNRITG
+1387 KTRITG

-1404 KQSRNQDTTSA
+1404 KQSRNQDTATA

-1427 NQANATTFAA
+1427 NSGNTNTFAA
-1437 DKSFLLWGDD
+1437 DKSFLIWGDD
-1447 NAVGISSAAITGDG
+1447 NVTGISSAAITGDG

-1487 IGNVQ
+1487 IGDVQ
-1492 VQVALRGATLGK
+1492 VQVALRGASLGK
-1504 VATDFYLAIHS
+1504 VAGDFYLAIHS

-1521 VITKLVQASSYSNGV
+1521 VITKLVPASSYSNGV
-1536 LTFDDVD
+1536 LTFDNVD
-1543 FASGQFFTVIGQRSE
+1543 FASGQHFTVIGQRSE
-1558 GPANLTSHLKLWLR
+1558 GPANLTSRLKLWLR

-1585 AWADQGPT
+1585 AWADQGPA

-1609 SSSNLINF
+1609 TSTNLINF
-1617 NPSLSFDGSND
+1617 NPSLSFDGAND
-1628 YLRPSSP
+1628 FLRPTSP

-1641 INYTTFGLV
+1641 INYSTFGV
-1650 SSNINSGNRY
+1650 VNSNINSSFRH
-1660 WLSDGNAACN
+1660 WLSDGSFACN
-1670 NAVIFGHS
+1670 NAVAFGHS
-1678 GLSLTNANWCNDHI
+1678 GLNLTNINWCNDHT
-1692 SGITT
+1692 SGVTT
-1697 LNQVQLEGFTR
+1697 LNQTFLEGFTR
-1708 NATGPLRI
+1708 NATGPLRV
-1716 NYFNGYATAATPVS
+1716 NYMNGFAAAATAAS

-1739 GVTTIGATPIPHEF
+1739 GVTTIGADPNAAAN

-1766 VLSLAN
+1766 ILSLVN

-1794 NYLAAN
+1794 NYLSAN
-1800 GTVVWDAT
+1800 GTVIWDAT
-1808 VYAPYKNRITGIAR
+1808 TYAPFKNRITGIGR
-1822 DDCSNLLQKQSKNQ
+1822 DDCSNLLQKQSRNQ
-1836 DAGSLVTI
+1836 DVGSLVTI
-1844 SNGNT
+1844 SNGNS

-1863 DNSWFLVGDNNKGLT
+1863 DNSWLLVGDNNKGLT

-1913 DNTSALPTKLPATTF
+1913 DNSSALPTKLPATTF
-1928 SIYLLVANSGTNGRF
+1928 NIYLLVANSGTNGRF
-1943 NALSGVTVQ
+1943 NALSGVTIQ

-1963 YTTYNFVDGD
+1963 YTTYNFADGD

-2057 SKGSLN
+2057 SKGSLT

-2075 FAVGSSNANLF
+2075 FAVGASNTNLF
-2086 NLSSTSLNVSGIGSN
+2086 NLSSSSLNVSGIGSN

-2111 TSGIFGTP
+2111 AAGVFGTP
-2119 NVYSMLGSTAG
+2119 NVYSLLGSTAG

-2142 SASIGGRAVATY
+2142 SGSIGGRGVATY
-2154 TLGFGQNGSNA
+2154 TLGWGQNGSNA
-2165 NYNNSNIAEAF
+2165 TYNNSNIAEAF
-2176 AFDRVLDAFEKDIL
+2176 AFDRVLDVYEKDIL

-2197 YGQTLSHNY
+2197 YGQTLNHNY

-2220 IYDISTYPNRV
+2220 IYDISTYPYRV

-2243 QKQSTSALPGSM
+2243 QKQSTSALAGSM
-2255 LKLGIDTIAAENTS
+2255 LKMGVDTIAAENNS
-2269 NSAVFLQDRAYVMA
+2269 NTAVFLQDRAYVMA

-2291 AWLTGGGGNPNLPT
+2291 TWLTGGGGNPSLPT

-2319 QWKVSA
+2319 QWKVTA
-2325 TYNNPALVFAIP
+2325 TYNNPPLAFAIP
-2337 DATSSALSKLPSV
+2337 DATSSALSKLPTV

-2362 NTDFGVNALQEEVAM
+2362 NTDFAVNALQEEVAM

-2417 IVIATLDN
+2417 VVIASLDN

-2430 DGKVLSGAPTTLVA
+2430 DAKVLSGATTTLVA

-2452 SNMTMND
+2452 NNLTMND
-2459 TLVVNPLVTTTYT
+2459 TLVVNPLATTTYT
-2472 VTATGANGCKDTV
+2472 VTATAANGCKDTV
-2485 STVITI
+2485 SATITI
-2491 VSAPVGSLVEI
+2491 VNAVVGSLVET
-2502 DNSCAPNDGKVLNTA
+2502 DNSCTLNDGKILNAA

-2537 AVRVVTPLATTT
+2537 AVRVVTPFSTTT
-2549 YTVTITDVNGC
+2549 YTVTITDANGC
-2560 TDTLSSTVTIIN
+2560 ADTLSSTVTIIN

-2582 NSCTANDGNVLS
+2582 NSCTANDGKVLS
-2594 AATATLTASGGGTY
+2594 AATATLTASGGSTY
-2608 LWENSSTAAVRIV
+2608 LWENASTAAVRMV
-2621 NPTTTTTYS
+2621 SPTSTTNYT
-2630 VTITDVN
+2630 VTVTDVN
-2637 GCVATVSNTVTV
+2637 GCTATVSNTVTV
-2649 VSAPVASITETDN
+2649 VSAPTATITETDN
-2662 SCTVNDNK
+2662 SCTVDDNK

-2675 AATLTASDGGTY
+2675 TATLTASGGGTY
-2687 TWDDASTAAVRMV
+2687 IWDDASTVAMRVV
-2700 NPTMTSTYTVTVT
+2700 NPTMTTSYTVTVS

-2750 LSGATTTLTA
+2750 LSGAPTTLTA
-2760 SGGGTYSWDDA
+2760 SGGGSYTWDDA
-2771 STLAARVVFPATNTT
+2771 SSLAVRVVFPATNTT

-2795 GCTATASNSVTVVT
+2795 GCTATASNSVTVIT
-2809 GPTASVSETDNSCT
+2809 GPTASIVEMDNSCT

-2831 AASATLTASG
+2831 AASVTLTASG
-2841 GGTYLWDNSS
+2841 GGTYTWDDASS
-2851 TAALRMVS
+2851 TAVRMVS
-2859 PGSTTTYMVT
+2859 PSSTTTYSVT
-2869 VTDANGCTA
+2869 VSDANGCTA

-2883 VTVITAPIAAIVETD
+2883 VTVVSAPSISIVATD
-2898 NSCTPNDGKVLT
+2898 NSCTPNDNKVLS
-2910 GAAATLTASGGGTY
+2910 GAAATLTASGGSTY

-2929 STAAIRNVN
+2929 STNALRNVN
-2938 PVVTTNYAVTVTDAN
+2938 PISTTIYMVTATDAN
-2953 GCIATA
+2953 GCTGTA
-2959 SNTITIVTSPT
+2959 NKTITVVSAPTVAISTSE
-2970 ATISASDNS
+2970 NS
-2979 CTANDSK
+2979 CTPNDSK
-2986 VLSGAAVTLTASGG
+2986 VLTGAAVTLTASGG

-3008 SVAAIRVL
+3008 SNAAIRVI
-3016 NPTSTSTYFVTVTDA
+3016 NPSSTTTYFVTMTDV
-3031 NGCTVVEGKTIT
+3031 NGCTVTEGKTIT
-3043 VVSMPTVVINE
+3043 VITMPVVNIAE
-3054 TDNSCNSNDS
+3054 TDNSCSSNDS

-3070 AATLMATGGTIYL
+3070 TATLMASGGTIYL
-3083 WDDASSAPSRNVSPT
+3083 WDDASSAPSRNVTPVA
-3098 MTTTYTVTVTDVNGC
+3098 TTTYMVTVTDINGC
-3113 MATGSATVTVVSAP
+3113 TATGSATVTVVSPP
-3127 TGSISSADNSC
+3127 TASISSADNSC
-3138 FDNDE
+3138 TANDE

-3155 SGGLTFLWDNAST
+3155 SGGVTYSWDNSST
-3168 AAIRMVSPVVTTT
+3168 AAIRNVSPVVTTT

-3208 TVAAKVFLGAVYD
+3208 SIAAKVFLGATYD

-3234 NLLPLNQP
+3234 NLIPLNQP
-3242 YGGMEYPDFAYT
+3242 YGGSEYPDFAYS

-3265 ITGSNAIVD
+3265 ATGNNAIVD
-3274 WVLVEIRDSVN
+3274 WVIVEIRDSLN
-3285 PVTILSRKAAL
+3285 PVTIVARKAAL
-3296 VQRDGDIVDVDGVSP
+3296 LQRDGDVVDVDGVSP
-3311 LLFTGTDAGNY
+3311 LLFSGTDAGNY
-3322 YVAIRHRNH
+3322 FVAIRHRNH

-3338 AVALSPMASI
+3338 KVALLTAGSP
-3348 VDFTLSA
+3348 VDFTSSS

-3368 HAQRTWGSTKRSL
+3368 HAQRSWASGKRSL
-3381 WAGNAGVVSNTE
+3381 WPGNTGVNANTE
-3393 DKVIFQGSNSDVDEM
+3393 DEVIYQGSSSDVDEI
-3408 YFKVLLDLGNTMFL
+3408 YFKVLLDMGNTMFL

-3427 PNIYARTDTN
+3427 PGTYSRIDAN

-3450 PDVSFFAVLQYPLN
+3450 PEVPFFTILQFPVN
-3464 ALFLPNYTLFE
+3464 ALVLPNFTVFE